1 MRYLIIAFAVI
12 LGAFSTP
19 TFAQVYSNCSVSAG
33 EIQTSGATTECYSN
47 QGEMRVKMYQILLCE
62 GDVSYANYPDRC
74 ESIFNSSVG
83 VDVDLGPGK
92 LAANLGS
99 SISIPEGSYQN
110 AIILIDENINLKGT
124 YEFDRAMK
132 GSSNV
137 ADKTC
142 WTIAGS
148 KESSYSNM
156 ADIPTDCGPAPSP
169 DWLLRRYNIMFDVR
183 TMSPSAALENL
194 TNSTG
199 TYHMYAGQTPTT
211 LTTTNDAD
219 YLIGIQEFSPAVQ
232 IGPKTTNISVDF
244 LVTNMFHLKTS
255 TSSVPPDCA
264 TGGANG
270 CLMWV
275 VPKGFEFKV
284 ETR

>member
-1 MRYLIIAFAVI
+1 MRHSISFLIAALCIFASP
-12 LGAFSTP
+12 A
-19 TFAQVYSNCSVSAG
+19 FAQVYSNCTVSGG

-47 QGEMRVKMYQILLCE
+47 QGEMRIKMYEIHLCE
-62 GDVSYANYPDRC
+62 GAVTYANYPEKC
-74 ESIFNSSVG
+74 EAIFTSASG
-83 VDVDLGPGK
+83 VNVDLGDGN

-99 SISIPEGSYQN
+99 SISIPEGNYSN

-142 WTIAGS
+142 WTISGT
-148 KESSYSNM
+148 KENSYTAM
-156 ADIPTDCGPAPSP
+156 ADIPTDCGPNPAP

-183 TMSPSAALENL
+183 IMAPSAAIENL

-211 LTTTNDAD
+211 ITTTADAD
-219 YLIGIQEFSPAVQ
+219 YLIGIQEFDPPVRISP
-232 IGPKTTNISVDF
+232 TTKNISVDF

-255 TSSVPPDCA
+255 TSSVPADCA

-284 ETR
+284 ETE